1 MRRCCNNRNCNS
13 NRYNPRTGGCC
24 NLYKTNNIMP
34 RTSNYSCNTEY
45 EECECGFSESSDER
59 FSENPM
65 YGHAYVLNQK
75 MGEVFR
81 QDCGLANGTIFPEL
95 VSPYAPND
103 SVVES
108 EFLESNV
115 IESGCR
121 DNGL

>member
-13 NRYNPRTGGCC
+13 NRYNSRTGGCC
-24 NLYKTNNIMP
+24 NLYNTNNIMP

-45 EECECGFSESSDER
+45 DECECGFSESSDER

-75 MGEVFR
+75 MGGVFR

>member
-24 NLYKTNNIMP
+24 NLYNTNNIMP

-45 EECECGFSESSDER
+45 DECECGFSESSDER

-75 MGEVFR
+75 MGGVFR